1 MREFSYINTCHFKK
15 NPLDKCLYHS
25 FNPYEVF
32 LKIRSMAILKEK
44 VLSVHHWT
52 DKTFSF
58 KTTRNMGFRFK
69 NGEFAMIG
77 LEIDGKPLLRA
88 YSVVSPNHEDH
99 LEFLSI
105 KVPNG
110 PLTSKLQH
118 IKVGDEILIN
128 SKPTGTLVC
137 DYLLPGRNL
146 FMLSTGTGLAPFM
159 SISRDPETYEK
170 FEKVVLVHGVRT
182 AKELAYMDTLN
193 NLNKD
198 DVYSEVTKG
207 NFIYFNT
214 VTRDEWPRKGR
225 ITKWINEKKLWAA
238 LQIEE
243 FNPEEDRIMIC
254 GSEEMTF
261 EIKGIFEKLGS
272 LEGSTKV
279 QGGFVIEKAFAE
291 K

>member
-1 MREFSYINTCHFKK
+1 
-15 NPLDKCLYHS
+15 
-25 FNPYEVF
+25 
-32 LKIRSMAILKEK
+32 MALLKEK
-44 VLSVHHWT
+44 VTEIHHWT

-58 KTTRNMGFRFK
+58 KTTRDMSFRFK

-118 IKVGDEILIN
+118 IKIDDEIIVN

-146 FMLSTGTGLAPFM
+146 FLFSTGTGLAPFM
-159 SISRDPETYEK
+159 SIVRDPETYEK
-170 FEKVVLVHGVRT
+170 FEKIILTHTVRT
-182 AKELAYMDTLN
+182 SKELAYKDLLT

-198 DVYSEVTKG
+198 EIYSEVTKN

-214 VTRDEWPRKGR
+214 VTREKWDNEGR
-225 ITKWINEKKLWAA
+225 ITDWIKKNTLWKKVGV
-238 LQIEE
+238 ESFE
-243 FNPEEDRIMIC
+243 PEIDRVMIC

-261 EIKGIFEKLGS
+261 DLKKIFEKLGS
-272 LEGSTKV
+272 KEGSTKV

>member
-1 MREFSYINTCHFKK
+1 
-15 NPLDKCLYHS
+15 
-25 FNPYEVF
+25 
-32 LKIRSMAILKEK
+32 MALLKEK
-44 VLSVHHWT
+44 VTEIHHWT

-58 KTTRNMGFRFK
+58 KTTRDMSFRFK

-118 IKVGDEILIN
+118 IKIDDEIIVN

-146 FMLSTGTGLAPFM
+146 FLFSTGTGLAPFM
-159 SISRDPETYEK
+159 SIVRDPETYEK
-170 FEKVVLVHGVRT
+170 FEKIILTHTVRT
-182 AKELAYMDTLN
+182 SKELAYKDLLTNLN
-193 NLNKD
+193 ND
-198 DVYSEVTKG
+198 EIYSEVTKN

-214 VTRDEWPRKGR
+214 VTREKWDNEGR
-225 ITKWINEKKLWAA
+225 ITDWIKENTLWKKVGV
-238 LQIEE
+238 EG
-243 FNPEEDRIMIC
+243 FKPEIDRVMIC

-261 EIKGIFEKLGS
+261 DLKKIFEKLGS
-272 LEGSTKV
+272 KEGSTKV

>member
-1 MREFSYINTCHFKK
+1 
-15 NPLDKCLYHS
+15 
-25 FNPYEVF
+25 
-32 LKIRSMAILKEK
+32 MALLKEK
-44 VLSVHHWT
+44 VTEIHHWT

-58 KTTRNMGFRFK
+58 KTTRDMSFRFK

-118 IKVGDEILIN
+118 IKIDDEIIVN

-146 FMLSTGTGLAPFM
+146 FLFSTGTGLAPFM
-159 SISRDPETYEK
+159 SIVRDPETYEK
-170 FEKVVLVHGVRT
+170 FEKIILTHTVRT
-182 AKELAYMDTLN
+182 SKELAYKDLLT

-198 DVYSEVTKG
+198 EIYSEVTKN

-214 VTRDEWPRKGR
+214 VTREKWVNEGR
-225 ITKWINEKKLWAA
+225 ITDWIKENALWKKVGV
-238 LQIEE
+238 ES
-243 FNPEEDRIMIC
+243 FKPEIDRVMIC

-261 EIKGIFEKLGS
+261 DLKKIFEKLGS
-272 LEGSTKV
+272 KEGSTKV

>member
-1 MREFSYINTCHFKK
+1 
-15 NPLDKCLYHS
+15 
-25 FNPYEVF
+25 
-32 LKIRSMAILKEK
+32 MALLKEK
-44 VLSVHHWT
+44 VTEIHHWT

-58 KTTRNMGFRFK
+58 KTTRDMSFRFK

-118 IKVGDEILIN
+118 VKIDDEIIIN

-146 FMLSTGTGLAPFM
+146 FLFSTGTGLAPFM
-159 SISRDPETYEK
+159 SIVRDPETYEK
-170 FEKVVLVHGVRT
+170 FEKIILTHTVRT
-182 AKELAYMDTLN
+182 SKELAYRDLLTNLN
-193 NLNKD
+193 ND
-198 DVYSEVTKG
+198 EVYSEVTKN

-214 VTRDEWPRKGR
+214 VTREKWVNEGR
-225 ITKWINEKKLWAA
+225 ITDWIKENTLWKKVGV
-238 LQIEE
+238 EH
-243 FNPEEDRIMIC
+243 FKPEIDRVMIC
-254 GSEEMTF
+254 GSEEMTYDL
-261 EIKGIFEKLGS
+261 KKIFENLGS
-272 LEGSTKV
+272 KEGSTKV

>member
-1 MREFSYINTCHFKK
+1 
-15 NPLDKCLYHS
+15 
-25 FNPYEVF
+25 
-32 LKIRSMAILKEK
+32 MALLKEK
-44 VLSVHHWT
+44 VTEIHHWT

-58 KTTRNMGFRFK
+58 KTTRDMSFRFK

-118 IKVGDEILIN
+118 IKIDDEIIVN

-146 FMLSTGTGLAPFM
+146 FLFSTGTGLAPFM
-159 SISRDPETYEK
+159 SIVRDPETYEK
-170 FEKVVLVHGVRT
+170 FEKIILTHTVRT
-182 AKELAYMDTLN
+182 SKELAYKDLLTNLN
-193 NLNKD
+193 ND
-198 DVYSEVTKG
+198 EIYSEVTKN

-214 VTRDEWPRKGR
+214 VTREKWDNEGR
-225 ITKWINEKKLWAA
+225 ITDWIKENTLWKKVGV
-238 LQIEE
+238 EN
-243 FNPEEDRIMIC
+243 FKPEIDRVMIC

-261 EIKGIFEKLGS
+261 DLKKIFEKLGS
-272 LEGSTKV
+272 KEGSTKV

>member
-1 MREFSYINTCHFKK
+1 
-15 NPLDKCLYHS
+15 
-25 FNPYEVF
+25 
-32 LKIRSMAILKEK
+32 MALLKEK
-44 VLSVHHWT
+44 VTEIHHWT

-58 KTTRNMGFRFK
+58 KTTRDVSFRFK

-118 IKVGDEILIN
+118 VKIDDEIIIN

-146 FMLSTGTGLAPFM
+146 FLFSTGTGLAPFM
-159 SISRDPETYEK
+159 SIVRDPETYEK
-170 FEKVVLVHGVRT
+170 FDKIILTHTVRT
-182 AKELAYMDTLN
+182 SKELAYRDLLTNLN
-193 NLNKD
+193 ND
-198 DVYSEVTKG
+198 EVYSEVTRN

-214 VTRDEWPRKGR
+214 VTREKWDNEGR
-225 ITKWINEKKLWAA
+225 ITDWIKENTLWSKVGV
-238 LQIEE
+238 EN
-243 FNPEEDRIMIC
+243 FKPEIDRVMIC

-261 EIKGIFEKLGS
+261 DLKKIFEKLGS
-272 LEGSTKV
+272 KEGSTKV

>member
-1 MREFSYINTCHFKK
+1 MS
-15 NPLDKCLYHS
+15 
-25 FNPYEVF
+25 
-32 LKIRSMAILKEK
+32 
-44 VLSVHHWT
+44 
-52 DKTFSF
+52 
-58 KTTRNMGFRFK
+58 FRFK

-118 IKVGDEILIN
+118 IKIDDEIIVN

-146 FMLSTGTGLAPFM
+146 FLFSTGTGLAPFM
-159 SISRDPETYEK
+159 SIVRDPETYEK
-170 FEKVVLVHGVRT
+170 FEKIILTHTVRT
-182 AKELAYMDTLN
+182 SKELAYKDLLT

-198 DVYSEVTKG
+198 EIYSEVTKN

-214 VTRDEWPRKGR
+214 VTREKWDNEGR
-225 ITKWINEKKLWAA
+225 ITDWIKENTLWKKVGV
-238 LQIEE
+238 ES
-243 FNPEEDRIMIC
+243 FKPEIDRVMIC

-261 EIKGIFEKLGS
+261 DLKKIFEKLGS
-272 LEGSTKV
+272 KEGSTKV

>member
-1 MREFSYINTCHFKK
+1 
-15 NPLDKCLYHS
+15 
-25 FNPYEVF
+25 
-32 LKIRSMAILKEK
+32 MALLKEK
-44 VLSVHHWT
+44 VTNIHHWT

-58 KTTRNMGFRFK
+58 KTTRNASFRFK

-77 LEIDGKPLLRA
+77 LEIEGKPLLRA

-118 IKVGDEILIN
+118 IKVNDEIIVN

-146 FMLSTGTGLAPFM
+146 FLFSTGTGLAPFM
-159 SISRDPETYEK
+159 SIIRDPDTYEK
-170 FEKVVLVHGVRT
+170 FEKIILTHTVRT
-182 AKELAYMDTLN
+182 PQELAYKDLLSNLN
-193 NLNKD
+193 ND
-198 DVYSEVTKG
+198 EIYSQVTKN

-214 VTRDEWPRKGR
+214 VTREKWNHEGR
-225 ITKWINEKKLWAA
+225 ITDWIINNKLWD
-238 LQIEE
+238 EVRVNT
-243 FNPEEDRIMIC
+243 FNSNKDRVMIC
-254 GSEEMTF
+254 GSESMTYDL
-261 EIKGIFEKLGS
+261 KKIFEDLGS
-272 LEGSTKV
+272 KEGSTKV

>member
-1 MREFSYINTCHFKK
+1 
-15 NPLDKCLYHS
+15 
-25 FNPYEVF
+25 
-32 LKIRSMAILKEK
+32 MALLKEK
-44 VLSVHHWT
+44 VTEIHHWT

-58 KTTRNMGFRFK
+58 KTTRDMSFRFK

-118 IKVGDEILIN
+118 VKIDDEIIIN

-146 FMLSTGTGLAPFM
+146 FLFSTGTGLAPFM
-159 SISRDPETYEK
+159 SIVRDPETYEK
-170 FEKVVLVHGVRT
+170 FDKIILTHTVRT
-182 AKELAYMDTLN
+182 SKELAYKDLLTNLN
-193 NLNKD
+193 ND
-198 DVYSEVTKG
+198 DIYSEVTRN

-214 VTRDEWPRKGR
+214 VTREKWENEGR
-225 ITKWINEKKLWAA
+225 ITDWIKKNTLWKKVGVE
-238 LQIEE
+238 I
-243 FNPEEDRIMIC
+243 FKPEIDRVMIC

-261 EIKGIFEKLGS
+261 DLKQIFERLGS
-272 LEGSTKV
+272 KEGSTKV

>member
-1 MREFSYINTCHFKK
+1 
-15 NPLDKCLYHS
+15 
-25 FNPYEVF
+25 
-32 LKIRSMAILKEK
+32 MALLKEK
-44 VLSVHHWT
+44 VTEIHHWT

-58 KTTRNMGFRFK
+58 KTTRDMSFRFK

-118 IKVGDEILIN
+118 IKIDDEIIVN

-137 DYLLPGRNL
+137 DYILPGRNL
-146 FMLSTGTGLAPFM
+146 FLFSTGTGLAPFM
-159 SISRDPETYEK
+159 SIVRDPETYEK
-170 FEKVVLVHGVRT
+170 FEKIILTHTVRT
-182 AKELAYMDTLN
+182 SKELAYKDLLTNLN
-193 NLNKD
+193 ND
-198 DVYSEVTKG
+198 EIYSEVTKN

-214 VTRDEWPRKGR
+214 VTREKWDNEGR
-225 ITKWINEKKLWAA
+225 ITDWIKENTLWKKVGV
-238 LQIEE
+238 QS
-243 FNPEEDRIMIC
+243 FKPEIDRVMIC

-261 EIKGIFEKLGS
+261 DLKKIFEKLGS
-272 LEGSTKV
+272 KEGSTKV

>member
-1 MREFSYINTCHFKK
+1 
-15 NPLDKCLYHS
+15 
-25 FNPYEVF
+25 
-32 LKIRSMAILKEK
+32 MALLKEK
-44 VLSVHHWT
+44 VTEIHHWT

-58 KTTRNMGFRFK
+58 KTTRDMSFRFK

-77 LEIDGKPLLRA
+77 LEIEGKPLLRA

-118 IKVGDEILIN
+118 IKIDDEIIVN

-146 FMLSTGTGLAPFM
+146 FLFSTGTGLAPFM
-159 SISRDPETYEK
+159 SIVRDPETYEK
-170 FEKVVLVHGVRT
+170 FEKIILTHTVRT
-182 AKELAYMDTLN
+182 SKELAYKDLLTNLN
-193 NLNKD
+193 ND
-198 DVYSEVTKG
+198 EIYSEVTKN

-214 VTRDEWPRKGR
+214 VTREKWDNEGR
-225 ITKWINEKKLWAA
+225 ITDWIKENTLWKKVGV
-238 LQIEE
+238 ES
-243 FNPEEDRIMIC
+243 FNPEIDRVMIC

-261 EIKGIFEKLGS
+261 DLKKIFEKLGS
-272 LEGSTKV
+272 KEGSTKV

>member
-1 MREFSYINTCHFKK
+1 
-15 NPLDKCLYHS
+15 
-25 FNPYEVF
+25 
-32 LKIRSMAILKEK
+32 MALLKEK
-44 VLSVHHWT
+44 VTEIHHWT

-58 KTTRNMGFRFK
+58 KTTRNISFRFK

-118 IKVGDEILIN
+118 IKIDDEIIVN

-146 FMLSTGTGLAPFM
+146 FLFSTGTGLAPFM
-159 SISRDPETYEK
+159 SIVRDPETYEK
-170 FEKVVLVHGVRT
+170 FEKIILTHTVRT
-182 AKELAYMDTLN
+182 SKELAYKDLLTNLN
-193 NLNKD
+193 ND
-198 DVYSEVTKG
+198 EIYSEVTKN

-214 VTRDEWPRKGR
+214 VTREKWDNEGR
-225 ITKWINEKKLWAA
+225 ITDWIKKNTLWKKVGV
-238 LQIEE
+238 ES
-243 FNPEEDRIMIC
+243 FKPEIDRVMIC

-261 EIKGIFEKLGS
+261 DLKQIFEKLGS
-272 LEGSTKV
+272 KEGSTKV

>member
-1 MREFSYINTCHFKK
+1 
-15 NPLDKCLYHS
+15 
-25 FNPYEVF
+25 
-32 LKIRSMAILKEK
+32 MALLKEK
-44 VLSVHHWT
+44 VTEIHHWT

-58 KTTRNMGFRFK
+58 KTTRDMSFRFK

-118 IKVGDEILIN
+118 IKINDEIIVN

-146 FMLSTGTGLAPFM
+146 FLFSTGTGLAPFM
-159 SISRDPETYEK
+159 SIVRDPETYEK
-170 FEKVVLVHGVRT
+170 FEKIILTHTVRT
-182 AKELAYMDTLN
+182 SKELAYKDLLKNLN
-193 NLNKD
+193 ND
-198 DVYSEVTKG
+198 EIYSEVTRN

-214 VTRDEWPRKGR
+214 VTREKWDNEGR
-225 ITKWINEKKLWAA
+225 ITDWIKENTLWKKVGV
-238 LQIEE
+238 ES
-243 FNPEEDRIMIC
+243 FKPEIDRVMIC

-261 EIKGIFEKLGS
+261 DLKKIFEKLGS
-272 LEGSTKV
+272 KEGSTKV

>member
-1 MREFSYINTCHFKK
+1 
-15 NPLDKCLYHS
+15 
-25 FNPYEVF
+25 
-32 LKIRSMAILKEK
+32 MAILKEK

-77 LEIDGKPLLRA
+77 LEIDEKPLLRA

-170 FEKVVLVHGVRT
+170 FKKVVLVHGVRT

-198 DVYSEVTKG
+198 DIYSEVTKG

-225 ITKWINEKKLWAA
+225 ITKWINEKKLWTT

-243 FNPEEDRIMIC
+243 FNPEVDRIMIC

>member
-1 MREFSYINTCHFKK
+1 
-15 NPLDKCLYHS
+15 
-25 FNPYEVF
+25 
-32 LKIRSMAILKEK
+32 MALLKEK
-44 VLSVHHWT
+44 VTEIHHWT

-58 KTTRNMGFRFK
+58 KTTRDMSFRFK

-118 IKVGDEILIN
+118 IKIDDEIIVN

-146 FMLSTGTGLAPFM
+146 FLFSTGTGLAPFM
-159 SISRDPETYEK
+159 SIVRDPETYEK
-170 FEKVVLVHGVRT
+170 FEKIILTHTVRT
-182 AKELAYMDTLN
+182 SKELAYKDLLTNLN
-193 NLNKD
+193 ND
-198 DVYSEVTKG
+198 EIYSEITKN

-214 VTRDEWPRKGR
+214 VTREKWDNEGR
-225 ITKWINEKKLWAA
+225 ITDWIKKNTLWKKVGV
-238 LQIEE
+238 ES
-243 FNPEEDRIMIC
+243 FKPEIDRVMIC

-261 EIKGIFEKLGS
+261 DLKKIFEKLGS
-272 LEGSTKV
+272 KEGSTKV

>member
-1 MREFSYINTCHFKK
+1 
-15 NPLDKCLYHS
+15 
-25 FNPYEVF
+25 
-32 LKIRSMAILKEK
+32 MALLKEK
-44 VLSVHHWT
+44 VTEIHHWT

-58 KTTRNMGFRFK
+58 KTTRDMSFRFK

-118 IKVGDEILIN
+118 IKIDDEIIVN

-146 FMLSTGTGLAPFM
+146 FLFSTGTGLAPFM
-159 SISRDPETYEK
+159 SIVRDPETYEK
-170 FEKVVLVHGVRT
+170 FEKIILTHTVRT
-182 AKELAYMDTLN
+182 SKELAYKDLLTNLN
-193 NLNKD
+193 ND
-198 DVYSEVTKG
+198 EIYSEVTKN

-214 VTRDEWPRKGR
+214 VTREKWDNEGR
-225 ITKWINEKKLWAA
+225 ITDWIKENTLWKKVGV
-238 LQIEE
+238 ES
-243 FNPEEDRIMIC
+243 FKPEIDRVMIC
-254 GSEEMTF
+254 GSEDMTF
-261 EIKGIFEKLGS
+261 DLKQIFEKLGS
-272 LEGSTKV
+272 KEGSTKV

>member
-1 MREFSYINTCHFKK
+1 M
-15 NPLDKCLYHS
+15 
-25 FNPYEVF
+25 
-32 LKIRSMAILKEK
+32 
-44 VLSVHHWT
+44 
-52 DKTFSF
+52 
-58 KTTRNMGFRFK
+58 
-69 NGEFAMIG
+69 
-77 LEIDGKPLLRA
+77 
-88 YSVVSPNHEDH
+88 
-99 LEFLSI
+99 
-105 KVPNG
+105 
-110 PLTSKLQH
+110 
-118 IKVGDEILIN
+118 IN

-170 FEKVVLVHGVRT
+170 FKKVVLVHGVRT
-182 AKELAYMDTLN
+182 AEELAYKDTLN
-193 NLNKD
+193 NLNND
-198 DVYSEVTKG
+198 HVYSEVTKG

-225 ITKWINEKKLWAA
+225 ITKWLYEKTLWAA
-238 LQIEE
+238 LKIDE
-243 FNPEEDRIMIC
+243 FNPEEDRVMIC

-261 EIKGIFEKLGS
+261 EIKDIFEKLGS

>member
-1 MREFSYINTCHFKK
+1 
-15 NPLDKCLYHS
+15 
-25 FNPYEVF
+25 
-32 LKIRSMAILKEK
+32 MALLKEI
-44 VLSVHHWT
+44 VTEIHHWT

-58 KTTRNMGFRFK
+58 KTTRDMSFRFK

-118 IKVGDEILIN
+118 IKIDDEIIVN

-146 FMLSTGTGLAPFM
+146 FLFSTGTGLAPFM
-159 SISRDPETYEK
+159 SIVRDPETYEK
-170 FEKVVLVHGVRT
+170 FEKIILTHTVRT
-182 AKELAYMDTLN
+182 SKELAYKDLLTNLN
-193 NLNKD
+193 ND
-198 DVYSEVTKG
+198 EIYSEVTRN

-214 VTRDEWPRKGR
+214 VTREKWDNEGR
-225 ITKWINEKKLWAA
+225 ITDWIKENKLWKKVGV
-238 LQIEE
+238 ES
-243 FNPEEDRIMIC
+243 FKPEIDRVMIC
-254 GSEEMTF
+254 GSEDMTF
-261 EIKGIFEKLGS
+261 DLKQIFEKLGS
-272 LEGSTKV
+272 KEGSTKV

>member
-1 MREFSYINTCHFKK
+1 MT
-15 NPLDKCLYHS
+15 L
-25 FNPYEVF
+25 
-32 LKIRSMAILKEK
+32 LKEK
-44 VLSVHHWT
+44 VTEIHHWT

-58 KTTRNMGFRFK
+58 KTTRDMSFRFK

-118 IKVGDEILIN
+118 IKVDDEIIIN

-146 FMLSTGTGLAPFM
+146 FLFSTGTGLAPFM
-159 SISRDPETYEK
+159 SIVRDPETYEK
-170 FEKVVLVHGVRT
+170 FEKIILTHTVRT
-182 AKELAYMDTLN
+182 SKELAYRDLLTNLN
-193 NLNKD
+193 ND
-198 DVYSEVTKG
+198 EIYSEVTKN

-214 VTRDEWPRKGR
+214 VTREKWDNEGR
-225 ITKWINEKKLWAA
+225 ITNWIKENTLWKKVGV
-238 LQIEE
+238 ES
-243 FNPEEDRIMIC
+243 FKPEIDRVMIC

-261 EIKGIFEKLGS
+261 DLKKIFEKLGS
-272 LEGSTKV
+272 KEGSTKI

>member
-1 MREFSYINTCHFKK
+1 
-15 NPLDKCLYHS
+15 
-25 FNPYEVF
+25 
-32 LKIRSMAILKEK
+32 MALLKEK
-44 VLSVHHWT
+44 VTEIHHWT

-58 KTTRNMGFRFK
+58 KTTRDISFRFK

-118 IKVGDEILIN
+118 IKVDDEIIIN

-146 FMLSTGTGLAPFM
+146 FLFSTGTGLAPFM
-159 SISRDPETYEK
+159 SIVRDPETYEK
-170 FEKVVLVHGVRT
+170 FEKIILTHTVRT
-182 AKELAYMDTLN
+182 SKELAYKDLLTNLN
-193 NLNKD
+193 ND
-198 DVYSEVTKG
+198 EIYSEVTKN

-214 VTRDEWPRKGR
+214 VTREKWDNEGR
-225 ITKWINEKKLWAA
+225 ITDWIKENKLWKKVGV
-238 LQIEE
+238 ES
-243 FNPEEDRIMIC
+243 FKPEIDRVMIC

-261 EIKGIFEKLGS
+261 DLKKIFEKLGS
-272 LEGSTKV
+272 KEGSTKV